1 MRNWHRQCTD
11 KGGLCQVPFR
21 QSGLSAGGVF
31 PPGERY
37 PLCRRGENTR
47 QRNGCKDVTG
57 KRGEDL
63 VFPGPA
69 ESDADCSMES
79 PWVHSPQFAA
89 QTKQF
94 LVTPDTPL
102 FVSAANQKV
111 NMSDWQ
117 RQGGQ
122 NFIVRTAWFLQGDR
136 TLRNQTGSPR
146 RLGTSDSGSRMIS
159 TTMQAGER
167 VSRYEADRSVME
179 NTDP

>member
-1 MRNWHRQCTD
+1 MPGSFPTIRPISWRSISSWRTIPPSAEEEKTQGSETD
-11 KGGLCQVPFR
+11 AKTLPE
-21 QSGLSAGGVF
+21 SEEKTWL
-31 PPGERY
+31 
-37 PLCRRGENTR
+37 
-47 QRNGCKDVTG
+47 
-57 KRGEDL
+57 
-63 VFPGPA
+63 FPGHA
-69 ESDADCSMES
+69 GSDADYSIES
-79 PWVHSPQFAA
+79 LWVHSPQFPAR
-89 QTKQF
+89 TKQF

-122 NFIVRTAWFLQGDR
+122 NFIVRTAWFLQRDR

-159 TTMQAGER
+159 TPMQAGER

>member
-1 MRNWHRQCTD
+1 MPGSFPTIRPISWRSISSWRTIPPSAEEEKTQGSETD
-11 KGGLCQVPFR
+11 AKTLPESEEKTWF
-21 QSGLSAGGVF
+21 
-31 PPGERY
+31 
-37 PLCRRGENTR
+37 
-47 QRNGCKDVTG
+47 
-57 KRGEDL
+57 
-63 VFPGPA
+63 FPGPA
-69 ESDADCSMES
+69 GSDADYSMES
-79 PWVHSPQFAA
+79 LWVHSPQSTAR
-89 QTKQF
+89 TKQF
-94 LVTPDTPL
+94 LVTLDTPL